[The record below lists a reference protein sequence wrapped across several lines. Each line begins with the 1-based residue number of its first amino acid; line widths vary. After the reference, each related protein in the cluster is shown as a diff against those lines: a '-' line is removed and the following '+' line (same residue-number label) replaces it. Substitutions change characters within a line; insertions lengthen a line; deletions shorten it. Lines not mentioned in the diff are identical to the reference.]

1 MPCFNICHKGE
12 YKSTRG
18 DQPTKSAQ
26 ENDGSHLKRV
36 KSSSP
41 KKLKA
46 SGPPNPS
53 SSRPCAKHW
62 ALILQIPWGFRCRS
76 QIPPC
81 TLQPPCKLTC
91 NPRRGRKLTSEG
103 ARSMGAS
110 SDTQYS
116 AHVYSMVNIEQWIF
130 NHLSIIF

>member
-62 ALILQIPWGFRCRS
+62 ALILQIPLGIPRS
-76 QIPPC
+76 IANSALHPATTVQ
-81 TLQPPCKLTC
+81 THLQ
-91 NPRRGRKLTSEG
+91 
-103 ARSMGAS
+103 S
-110 SDTQYS
+110 S
-116 AHVYSMVNIEQWIF
+116 
-130 NHLSIIF
+130 